1 MAVYNTYEARM
12 IVRWMDDSAQGTAV
26 TNCPQCG
33 ATADTGSIFCAK
45 CGTPLRA
52 PGPLIPPGVQAPAK
66 RKWIS
71 VKWTLVAIVL
81 LFGYFA
87 WQCGSGM
94 SAGARLSDDA
104 VRHFHS
110 QLDSQRYGE
119 IMDESDEG
127 FRHSGS
133 RDEILKFL
141 SGVHSKLGASRGF
154 TRTNIV
160 VNATT
165 NGTFIR
171 VSYKS
176 TFDQGDAAES
186 FTWRKTGDGLKLFNY
201 QVNSNVF
208 VTR

>member
-1 MAVYNTYEARM
+1 MPA
-12 IVRWMDDSAQGTAV
+12 
-26 TNCPQCG
+26 
-33 ATADTGSIFCAK
+33 
-45 CGTPLRA
+45 
-52 PGPLIPPGVQAPAK
+52 PLIAQSLQAPAK

-71 VKWTLVAIVL
+71 IRWTLVAIVL

-87 WQCGSGM
+87 WQCGSGI

-110 QLDSQRYGE
+110 QLDSAKYGE
-119 IMDESDEG
+119 IVDESDEA
-127 FRHSGS
+127 FQNSGN
-133 RDEILKFL
+133 RDEVLKFL

-165 NGTFIR
+165 SGTFIR

-176 TFDQGDAAES
+176 AFDQGDAAET
-186 FTWRKTGDGLKLFNY
+186 FTWKKTGDGLKLFNY

>member
-1 MAVYNTYEARM
+1 M
-12 IVRWMDDSAQGTAV
+12 IA
-26 TNCPQCG
+26 P
-33 ATADTGSIFCAK
+33 TG
-45 CGTPLRA
+45 PA
-52 PGPLIPPGVQAPAK
+52 PTK

-71 VKWTLVAIVL
+71 VKWTLVATVL
-81 LFGYFA
+81 LLGYFA
-87 WQCGSGM
+87 WQCGSGI

-104 VRHFHS
+104 VRHFHAL
-110 QLDSQRYGE
+110 LDSEKYGQ
-119 IMDESDEG
+119 IVDESDEA
-127 FRHSGS
+127 FQNSGS
-133 RDEILKFL
+133 RDETLKFL

-165 NGTFIR
+165 RGTFIR

-176 TFDQGDAAES
+176 TFDQGDAAET
-186 FTWRKTGDGLKLFNY
+186 FTWTKTGDRLKLFNY

>member
-1 MAVYNTYEARM
+1 ME
-12 IVRWMDDSAQGTAV
+12 DSAQGTAL
-26 TNCPQCG
+26 TKCAQCG
-33 ATADTGSIFCAK
+33 ASADTGRIFCAT

-52 PGPLIPPGVQAPAK
+52 PAPLIAPSVQAPAK

-71 VKWTLVAIVL
+71 VKWTLLAIVL
-81 LFGYFA
+81 VFGYFA

-110 QLDSQRYGE
+110 QLDSQKYAE
-119 IMDESDEG
+119 ILDESDAA
-127 FRHSGS
+127 FQSSGS
-133 RDEILKFL
+133 RDDILKFL
-141 SGVHSKLGASRGF
+141 SGVHSKLGASRSF
-154 TRTNIV
+154 SRTNIV

-165 NGTFIR
+165 SGTFIR

-176 TFDQGDAAES
+176 AFDQGDAQET
-186 FTWRKTGDGLKLFNY
+186 FTWRKKGEGLTLYNY

-208 VTR
+208 LTR